1 MQRQRPVI
9 GRFRRLTGG
18 RVSGLPVSGR
28 LLPLLRAHGVPNW
41 PDPTVDSEGRP
52 GFNLVPIHGTD
63 WNSPQIQ
70 NKIYQ
75 CEHVMPAGG
84 GVPAIYPGGPG

>member
-1 MQRQRPVI
+1 MRGNRQLSTGHGAPGDDQHAGVFPVHTRPR
-9 GRFRRLTGG
+9 GT
-18 RVSGLPVSGR
+18 
-28 LLPLLRAHGVPNW
+28 NW
-41 PDPTVDSEGRP
+41 PDPTVDSEDRP
-52 GFNLVPIHGTD
+52 GFNVVPVHGTD

-70 NKIYQ
+70 NKIYE

>member
-1 MQRQRPVI
+1 MVQQVMSAMR
-9 GRFRRLTGG
+9 RFSHCMRSHA
-18 RVSGLPVSGR
+18 V
-28 LLPLLRAHGVPNW
+28 ANW

-63 WNSPQIQ
+63 WNSPQVQ
-70 NKIYQ
+70 NKIYE
-75 CEHVMPAGG
+75 CENAMPAGG

>member
-1 MQRQRPVI
+1 MHQVMNSMLA
-9 GRFRRLTGG
+9 F
-18 RVSGLPVSGR
+18 SWCM
-28 LLPLLRAHGVPNW
+28 RARGVPNW

-52 GFNLVPIHGTD
+52 GFNLIPIYGTD
-63 WNSPQIQ
+63 WNPPQIQ